1 MNTSISKTGPIPTR
15 FILEIGKLD
24 LQGRFLPVELLSGL
38 TMAADGH
45 PLCGAAPEESEEH
58 FANRFHRYLLI
69 TVKCWGLRWLV
80 HFQDLH
86 GSMLQYYRLFC
97 LFFCFYVLFQFSLS
111 PPHFCDFIHIFIS
124 SLACFHLTFHL
135 ASYGLQYFDF
145 FFFLISISKII
156 SFSQS
161 FPIWLPHRQIPCR
174 FPCSFSAPSS

>member
-1 MNTSISKTGPIPTR
+1 MNTSISKSGPIPTR
-15 FILEIGKLD
+15 FTIEIGKLD

-111 PPHFCDFIHIFIS
+111 PPLLWLHSHLHIFTGLFPPDFSLSQLRS
-124 SLACFHLTFHL
+124 SVFWFLLFPYQHIQNYKLLTEFSHLTATQADPL
-135 ASYGLQYFDF
+135 S
-145 FFFLISISKII
+145 
-156 SFSQS
+156 
-161 FPIWLPHRQIPCR
+161 LPMLLFCT
-174 FPCSFSAPSS
+174 